1 MAFTEG
7 FGMTETAP
15 IAACLQP
22 EDVLEHAGS
31 IGRPVS
37 SVDFKIVDDDGREI
51 PTGEVGELALRGP
64 NVFVG
69 YWGRPQATAEA
80 IRGGWFHTGD
90 LGRVDE
96 EGFYTLVDRKKDM
109 VITGGENVYPIEVE
123 QVIYE
128 HPEVMEVAVTG
139 APDDTWG
146 EMVVATV
153 ARQPE
158 STISEDELIT
168 WTRERIA
175 RFKAPKRVMFVD
187 ALPRNATG
195 KVLKRELRK
204 QWSGEDSQV
213 TR

>member
-31 IGRPVS
+31 IGRPVG
-37 SVDFKIVDDDGREI
+37 SVDFRIVDEDGRDV
-51 PTGEVGELALRGP
+51 PTGEV

-69 YWGRPQATAEA
+69 YWGKPQATAEA

-128 HPEVMEVAVTG
+128 HADVMEVAVTG
-139 APDDTWG
+139 APDDKWG
-146 EMVVATV
+146 EMIVATV
-153 ARQPE
+153 VRVVRRGQPGHPLTPADHCRRPRRMPLSDVCSDGSLRVVGLFPLWVARVP
-158 STISEDELIT
+158 
-168 WTRERIA
+168 
-175 RFKAPKRVMFVD
+175 
-187 ALPRNATG
+187 
-195 KVLKRELRK
+195 
-204 QWSGEDSQV
+204 
-213 TR
+213 